1 MSRKLVNISVFITLL
16 FGTLALNAQNLSNIP
31 KTELIKL
38 MVDSFENQ
46 ICSYYSIN
54 TDEAFKA
61 YPKYIKDVASNK
73 KTFNTITTEDEL
85 ELLKISKT
93 ELIDYIWIT
102 NKDKRERSDHN
113 QGITPDHSKED
124 EATKAYYASLKSTDH
139 ILSVNYFDEYSEFLL
154 NKSKNQDLKDLITT
168 FRLVTDS
175 SPMLTATSISHLK
188 ENSFKEHPLRTFIA
202 FELYYAILNTL
213 NKNE

>member
-1 MSRKLVNISVFITLL
+1 MSKKLINISVFIPLL
-16 FGTLALNAQNLSNIP
+16 FGTLTLNAQGFSNIP

-54 TDEAFKA
+54 PDEAFKA
-61 YPKYIKDVASNK
+61 YPKYIKDIASNK

-93 ELIDYIWIT
+93 ELINYIWIT
-102 NKDKRERSDHN
+102 NKDKRERSYFN
-113 QGITPDHSKED
+113 QGVNTDHSKDD
-124 EATKAYYASLKSTDH
+124 EATKEYYASLKSTDH
-139 ILSVNYFDEYSEFLL
+139 ILSINYFDEYSEFLL
-154 NKSKNQDLKDLITT
+154 NKSKNQDLKDLIIT

-175 SPMLTATSISHLK
+175 SSMLTASSISHLK
-188 ENSFKEHPLRTFIA
+188 ENSFKEHSLRTFIV